1 MLPYISMTPIEWI
14 AAILAIWI
22 FVKFVI
28 LSVKPKEFINWSENL
43 IKPNKMKVFGYV
55 ELILFFLLAYLLL
68 QEISV
73 VQLFIAMLAGM
84 MLISHTM
91 MHYPKVMG
99 LYIKEFKGEKNPNA
113 KIMFDWLIWLL
124 LSAWVLKSLFF

>member
-1 MLPYISMTPIEWI
+1 MTPIEWI
-14 AAILAIWI
+14 AAVFAIWI

-28 LSVKPKEFINWSENL
+28 LSVKPKEYMNWAEKFM
-43 IKPNKMKVFGYV
+43 KPNIMKVVSYI
-55 ELILFFLLAYLLL
+55 ELIFFFLFAYFLLK
-68 QEISV
+68 EISV
-73 VQLFIAMLAGM
+73 VQFFMAMMAGM
-84 MLISHTM
+84 LLMAHTM

-99 LYIKEFKGEKNPNA
+99 LYIKQFKGEKNPNA

>member
-1 MLPYISMTPIEWI
+1 MTPIEWI
-14 AAILAIWI
+14 AAVLAIWI
-22 FVKFVI
+22 FVKFAI
-28 LSVKPKEFINWSENL
+28 LTVNHKGYVNFAEKFMKPSN
-43 IKPNKMKVFGYV
+43 MKVMSYV
-55 ELILFFLLAYLLL
+55 ELILFFLFAYFLL

-73 VQLFIAMLAGM
+73 VQFFIAMMAGM
-84 MLISHTM
+84 FLVGHLM

-99 LYIKEFKGEKNPNA
+99 LYFKEFKGEKNPNA

>member
-1 MLPYISMTPIEWI
+1 MTLIEWI
-14 AAILAIWI
+14 AAILAIWV
-22 FVKFVI
+22 FVKFVL
-28 LSVKPKEFINWSENL
+28 LSVKPREFINWSENL

-99 LYIKEFKGEKNPNA
+99 L
-113 KIMFDWLIWLL
+113 LILQL
-124 LSAWVLKSLFF
+124 FCSVLMRLFGLATM